1 MLLPFARTIDLA
13 VRQPVCDTLG
23 VLELYP
29 LPTFKYI
36 ESTDH
41 LLNIASFFADF
52 PTKEWTN
59 VCVIVKVSHYV
70 YV

>member
-1 MLLPFARTIDLA
+1 
-13 VRQPVCDTLG
+13 VCDILG